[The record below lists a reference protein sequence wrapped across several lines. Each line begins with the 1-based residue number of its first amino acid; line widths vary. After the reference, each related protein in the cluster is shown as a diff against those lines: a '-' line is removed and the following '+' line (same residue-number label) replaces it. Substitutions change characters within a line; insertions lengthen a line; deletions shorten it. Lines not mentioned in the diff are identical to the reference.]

1 MRLDAYLVEH
11 GYFESR
17 TRAAE
22 AIKAGEVLL
31 NGKTAKPSAKVSEND
46 RIKVAEAK
54 FYVSRAARKLEAF
67 LDAYPIPVRGKRA
80 LDIGSSTGGFA
91 QMLLE
96 RGAAS
101 VTCVDV
107 GSDQLH
113 NTVRNDHRVQVF
125 EQTDI
130 RDFRTDK
137 PFELITCDVSFISL
151 LHILDAIDTLAAP
164 DADIV
169 VLFKPQFEVGK
180 EAKRNAKGVVTDAK
194 AIARAQTRF
203 EARLKEKGWRIR
215 AKAPSVLAG
224 KAGNTEWLYWAEK

>member
-1 MRLDAYLVEH
+1 MRLDKYLVEK

-17 TRAAE
+17 NRAHE
-22 AIKAGEVLL
+22 AIKAGKVTV
-31 NGKTAKPSAKVSEND
+31 NGKKAKSSMKIDETTVVE
-46 RIKVAEAK
+46 VAEAT

-67 LDAYPIPVRGKRA
+67 LDAYPIPVKGKRA

-101 VTCVDV
+101 LTCVDV

-113 NTVRNDHRVQVF
+113 ESIRRDHRVQVF

-130 RDFRTDK
+130 RDFRTDA
-137 PFELITCDVSFISL
+137 PFELVTCDVSFISV

-164 DADIV
+164 GADIV

-180 EAKRNAKGVVTDAK
+180 EAKRNAKGVVTDDK
-194 AIARAQTRF
+194 AIARAQTQF
-203 EARLKEKGWRIR
+203 EARLKERGWEIR
-215 AKAPSVLAG
+215 AKAPSALAG
-224 KAGNTEWLYWAEK
+224 KAGNVEWLYWAMK